1 MQKDLIQSLEQSY
14 QKEIATLS
22 HQLYS
27 EYKKNKERT
36 EEIKVLQDKQIYL
49 RYKIDKLEET
59 IETLSKEK
67 LNAL

>member
-49 RYKIDKLEET
+49 R
-59 IETLSKEK
+59 
-67 LNAL
+67 